1 MLHAC
6 SVDQDPSVNV
16 ILVVLL
22 YGSFPGGTNGK
33 EPPANAANM
42 RDVGSIPGSGRSSE
56 GGMATN
62 SSILGESHGQRSLAG
77 YSLLGHRESDT
88 TEATHALLLCI
99 L

>member
-6 SVDQDPSVNV
+6 LVDQDPRVNV

-22 YGSFPGGTNGK
+22 YGSLPGGTNGK

-42 RDVGSIPGSGRSSE
+42 RDVGSILGSGRSSE
-56 GGMATN
+56 GGMAAN

-77 YSLLGHRESDT
+77 YSLLGRRVRQD
-88 TEATHALLLCI
+88 
-99 L
+99 